1 MNQSIIS
8 LIDLILVSKPNN
20 VLYSDVTSPFIPD
33 LVRYHCPTVLVLKYR
48 KPPNQV
54 YKRHIWLYDKGDYV
68 KYRQLLA
75 GVDWN
80 QVMSSGD
87 LNIVVKAV
95 TDTIINSAKA
105 SIPNKTVIIRPT
117 EPKWI
122 NSYIKRQIRQRKR
135 LFKTT
140 KMVKTEAAWTKFRQ
154 NATQL
159 QSKYVRQNNIT
170 MKNLLMN

>member
-1 MNQSIIS
+1 
-8 LIDLILVSKPNN
+8 
-20 VLYSDVTSPFIPD
+20 
-33 LVRYHCPTVLVLKYR
+33 
-48 KPPNQV
+48 
-54 YKRHIWLYDKGDYV
+54 
-68 KYRQLLA
+68 
-75 GVDWN
+75 
-80 QVMSSGD
+80 MSSGD

-95 TDTIINSAKA
+95 TDTIISSAKA
-105 SIPNKTVIIRPT
+105 SILNKTVIIRPT

-135 LFKTT
+135 LFKTA
-140 KMVKTEAAWTKFRQ
+140 KRVKTEAAWTKFKHK